1 MIVFISASWTHFSIK
16 LILLEFHIMF
26 RAWKTVVAKELIL
39 AIPRQVV
46 PRVVAKTEY
55 FTKKLI
61 QVDLMLYLSADLK
74 AFSPVFIGSVRPL
87 RNAQFDAFRLYSLL
101 CDGFKDEFLPTPT
114 VTWQIWDIY
123 DKPILYIVLQ
133 KIRKLGKKIT
143 YSMALIYCNYSHQK
157 YAGCTSYT
165 KTMFAPYEK
174 QSTK

>member
-101 CDGFKDEFLPTPT
+101 CDGFKDEF
-114 VTWQIWDIY
+114 Y

>member
-1 MIVFISASWTHFSIK
+1 
-16 LILLEFHIMF
+16 MF

-46 PRVVAKTEY
+46 PCVVAKTEY

-114 VTWQIWDIY
+114 VT
-123 DKPILYIVLQ
+123 
-133 KIRKLGKKIT
+133 
-143 YSMALIYCNYSHQK
+143 
-157 YAGCTSYT
+157 
-165 KTMFAPYEK
+165 
-174 QSTK
+174 